1 MENSGCLQ
9 NDPGSVRFR
18 RNSNTLTIL
27 GAGVSI
33 YGFWGIIKLFT
44 QIALG
49 IRIFDEAN
57 NMLRGEGLRAGIE
70 RFGEFAN
77 ILFLKLISE
86 SEQIKKES
94 GIQTK
99 FDISCSW
106 DSIKQVASS
115 ARIEYINN
123 TVYKR
128 LNALYKTD
136 IFTPLQIR
144 DSSILKEIMDKLDP
158 LMLTDVDSDVKGD
171 AFEYFLKASTA
182 TKNDL
187 GEYFTP

>member
-1 MENSGCLQ
+1 
-9 NDPGSVRFR
+9 
-18 RNSNTLTIL
+18 
-27 GAGVSI
+27 
-33 YGFWGIIKLFT
+33 
-44 QIALG
+44 
-49 IRIFDEAN
+49 
-57 NMLRGEGLRAGIE
+57 MLRGEGLRAGIE

-106 DSIKQVASS
+106 DSIKKIPSS

-123 TVYKR
+123 TVYDR
-128 LNALYKTD
+128 LNTLYSTD

-144 DSSILKEIMDKLDP
+144 DESILKENRSPEEYRKNATNSRARLRQKKA
-158 LMLTDVDSDVKGD
+158 VSRVKQ
-171 AFEYFLKASTA
+171 AEACCSFCKR
-182 TKNDL
+182 
-187 GEYFTP
+187 